1 MDITQA
7 IKEKALSVGFDHV
20 GICSASP
27 LEKEAQFL
35 QEWLKQGYAAGMH
48 YMQASFDKRI
58 NPALSMPEAKSIICL
73 ALHYSPVKQDA
84 PLKIAS
90 YAHVKDYHET
100 MKPLLA
106 ELESFIDGIA
116 GRTVNKLSF
125 IDSGPLME
133 KAYAQKA
140 GIGFQGKNTNL
151 IHPHK
156 GSFFFLAEILLDM
169 ELEYDTPLEIS
180 CGTCNRCIENCPTG
194 ALIQPYVLDANKCI
208 SWLTIENKEGIP
220 LSIRKKLGNWIFGCD
235 ICQTVCPFNR
245 KTAVIEPDGAMPEI
259 KLQKLKAIATER
271 KFKEIFQEWPV
282 MRAKKKGLIRN
293 ILIAYGNSKQTAEKL
308 HIEALTQLPEADYLK
323 EHAQWAMD
331 CLNSK
336 GDI

>member
-7 IKEKALSVGFDHV
+7 IKEKALDVGFDHV

-27 LEKEAQFL
+27 LEKDAQLL
-35 QEWLKQGYAAGMH
+35 QEWLKEGYAAGMH

-58 NPALSMPEAKSIICL
+58 NPALSMPDAKSIICL

-90 YAHVKDYHET
+90 YAHGKDYHET
-100 MKPLLA
+100 MKPRLA
-106 ELESFIDGIA
+106 ELESFIDEIA

-133 KAYAQKA
+133 KTYAKIA

-151 IHPHK
+151 IHPRK

-169 ELEYDTPLEIS
+169 ELEYDTPLDIS

-208 SWLTIENKEGIP
+208 SWLTIENKAGIP

-245 KTAVIEPDGAMPEI
+245 RTAVIQPDDAMPDI
-259 KLQKLKAIATER
+259 NLQKLMAITTER
-271 KFKEIFQEWPV
+271 KFKEIFKEWPV

-293 ILIAYGNSKQTAEKL
+293 ILIAYGNSKQTAEKMHL
-308 HIEALTQLPEADYLK
+308 EALTQSPEADYLK